1 MVKESSRHRFW
12 NLQWKFLCLQTLHTY
27 IRLLI
32 FRSIL
37 TLALKTTRLIAALL
51 SKKIYFKLLQGCE
64 DFRIS
69 NRTTQRRQEWPPNL
83 HPWESAT
90 LSDLVLSGKQF
101 CRSIS
106 FTLYFWISLF
116 LPKNM
121 VLQGPSLRNFVIEG
135 VACQPPSK

>member
-90 LSDLVLSGKQF
+90 LSDLVLSGVLAILVFEPPAPIWLILTQLTTDEWVHKMYRQVK
-101 CRSIS
+101 
-106 FTLYFWISLF
+106 FWHLKKK
-116 LPKNM
+116 L
-121 VLQGPSLRNFVIEG
+121 
-135 VACQPPSK
+135 